1 MTAAPVQLLHHA
13 LDLDVDLD
21 ERLLQAHSDFCIVV
35 RRARHGSYGVPAG
48 YFHAHAPSAPGSS
61 TDRSQLS
68 PNDGAT
74 SRWPMHVKAR
84 RLAERDAKAGA
95 WRERQRLDSHA

>member
-1 MTAAPVQLLHHA
+1 MAAAPVQLLHHA

-35 RRARHGSYGVPAG
+35 RACASYGVPAG

>member
-35 RRARHGSYGVPAG
+35 RPACASWVIRSACRVLPRSRSECPRE
-48 YFHAHAPSAPGSS
+48 FH
-61 TDRSQLS
+61 RSLS
-68 PNDGAT
+68 I
-74 SRWPMHVKAR
+74 V
-84 RLAERDAKAGA
+84 AK
-95 WRERQRLDSHA
+95 